1 MIIYNITQKCIG
13 AFMMNGCD
21 GCNRHIK
28 EIMETGCFTR
38 YQMVKLLETD
48 EEEGAT
54 YAIQYYAENMEAYE
68 RYIAHFS
75 EILRQESIA
84 RWSDKFIAFRS
95 LMQIVH

>member
-1 MIIYNITQKCIG
+1 MIIYNITTKVHWSIHDEWLRWMQQT
-13 AFMMNGCD
+13 
-21 GCNRHIK
+21 HIK

-75 EILRQESIA
+75 EILRQEYSQVE
-84 RWSDKFIAFRS
+84 R
-95 LMQIVH
+95 